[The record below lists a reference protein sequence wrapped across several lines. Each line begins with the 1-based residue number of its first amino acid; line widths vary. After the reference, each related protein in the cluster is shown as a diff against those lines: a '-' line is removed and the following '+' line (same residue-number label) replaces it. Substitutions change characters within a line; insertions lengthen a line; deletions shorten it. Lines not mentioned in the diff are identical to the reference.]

1 LIGIVSVW
9 GPNIVTKFL
18 ALLLCI

>member
-1 LIGIVSVW
+1 LIGVVSVW
-9 GPNIVTKFL
+9 GPNIATKFL